1 MSEATQIVDFLLES
15 DDIDPKRFVQV
26 NNLYPIPKIRT
37 TFSKITLGDGEDADY
52 DEEHGFEDEEG
63 QDVEVD
69 EFDREDG
76 LDVAD
81 VAAKWLL
88 DKGANYEASSSH
100 FHPGIWY
107 SAQPE
112 GDFATASETTYSF
125 HLEGFTPEEEEKIFY
140 KLFPRRDPQMRLP
153 I

>member
-1 MSEATQIVDFLLES
+1 MSEAEQIVNRLLET
-15 DDIDPKRFVQV
+15 DEVDPKDFVEK
-26 NNLYPIPKIRT
+26 NNLYAFPKIRT
-37 TFSKITLGDGEDADY
+37 TFSKITLRDDEGEY
-52 DEEHGFEDEEG
+52 DEEYGFEDEEG
-63 QDVEVD
+63 EDFEVD
-69 EFDREDG
+69 EFDREEG

-81 VAAKWLL
+81 VAARWLL

-125 HLEGFTPEEEEKIFY
+125 HLEGFTPEEEEKIYY